1 MSTALLGLSSI
12 AACVGGVSEGGT
24 RTAAAAQAEKP
35 SRPDGAARTAR
46 DSSGGDA
53 SRKADSK
60 PRPSA
65 RAERRAPEETRARA
79 GSPRPIASEIHCPN
93 GVLEDPHR
101 GFVRCLGPDEKA
113 PPWLP
118 TSPQPEPRPGATAA
132 TSPPAA
138 PAPAAP
144 GAPAPAVGTP
154 AAPVASAPP
163 ASAAP
168 ATVPPPVGPPPVVEV
183 KAPAFENGEVPRAE
197 KALKSIADDIGKCVA
212 ENGGL
217 GRPTGT
223 MKVQFLVRSRGRAEG
238 VEILSS
244 QGVSPEAA
252 SCVRLLLKNRSI
264 GAPTADPVGVTVV
277 LSLKPGPAR

>member
-35 SRPDGAARTAR
+35 SRPAE

-53 SRKADSK
+53 SRKTESK

-65 RAERRAPEETRARA
+65 RADRRAPEETRARA

-138 PAPAAP
+138 PAPAV
-144 GAPAPAVGTP
+144 PAPAAGTP
-154 AAPVASAPP
+154 VAPVAPVASAPP
-163 ASAAP
+163 AAP
-168 ATVPPPVGPPPVVEV
+168 AASAPPAAVPPPVGPPPIVEV

-252 SCVRLLLKNRSI
+252 SCVRLLLKNKAI